1 MWKRTYGKRGERGI
15 FLEIKAFF
23 PSRLPN
29 LRKKKPSDEL
39 GQTCHGKK
47 KKEKKER
54 GKKKKRKET
63 RADYRQS
70 PNFDPAKVTTE
81 AASQPPGCEDCRT
94 VTNFYNR
101 YDNISKPRREGI
113 ELDSGEQFFA
123 ISEISN
129 KSVSKRKK
137 KKEVLLY
144 IAYRKFNL
152 GNFATFE
159 RNT

>member
-1 MWKRTYGKRGERGI
+1 METNLRKTRGERD
-15 FLEIKAFF
+15 F
-23 PSRLPN
+23 PRDKGVSSISFTESSKKETERRIGSN
-29 LRKKKPSDEL
+29 LSRKKKKR
-39 GQTCHGKK
+39 KK
-47 KKEKKER
+47 GE

-144 IAYRKFNL
+144 I
-152 GNFATFE
+152 
-159 RNT
+159 